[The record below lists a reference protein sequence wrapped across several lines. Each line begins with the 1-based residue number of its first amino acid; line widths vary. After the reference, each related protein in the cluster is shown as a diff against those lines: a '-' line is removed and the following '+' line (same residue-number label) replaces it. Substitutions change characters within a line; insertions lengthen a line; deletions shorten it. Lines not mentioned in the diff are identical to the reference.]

1 MADAMPEVDPQLLY
15 LNAPL
20 VLGTLARMC
29 QAAAETLQAGKPTT
43 GLKTSLGD
51 ATALIVKL
59 LKEDAPQQK

>member
-1 MADAMPEVDPQLLY
+1 MKKPDPALPEVDPQLLY

-29 QAAAETLQAGKPTT
+29 QAAVETLETGTPTI

-51 ATALIVKL
+51 ASALIVKL
-59 LKEDAPQQK
+59 IKP